1 MFRNKFADQLNV
13 NYKEWL
19 FKKVDEEHVKEA
31 KSDQF

>member
-19 FKKVDEEHVKEA
+19 FKKVDDEYVKES